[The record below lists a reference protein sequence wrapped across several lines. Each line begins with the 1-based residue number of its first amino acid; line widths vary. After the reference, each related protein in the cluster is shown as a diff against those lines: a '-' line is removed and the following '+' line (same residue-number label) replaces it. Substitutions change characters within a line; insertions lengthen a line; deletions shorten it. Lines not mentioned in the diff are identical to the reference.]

1 MIKHENLRGTIH
13 EKGEERLVGQKRTR
27 KSTVV
32 IKTYDQ
38 RPSYYSLEV
47 MGDENNDK
55 LKALE
60 RLNPVVVDFGLFGNQ
75 WTNKE
80 GVTKYFNN
88 LNLFDIRIDTQSEV
102 TQKAKEVTAALDL
115 VAGTESA
122 YTTKQNKQEDGLP
135 F

>member
-1 MIKHENLRGTIH
+1 MIKHENLRGTIIETGQETRVG
-13 EKGEERLVGQKRTR
+13 EKQSR
-27 KSTVV
+27 KNTVV

-38 RPSYYSLEV
+38 RPSYYKLEV
-47 MGDENNDK
+47 FGDENNDK
-55 LKALE
+55 LNALE
-60 RLNPVVVDFGLFGNQ
+60 RNNPVVVDFGLVGNQ

-80 GVTKYFNN
+80 GVTMYFNN

-102 TQKAKEVTAALDL
+102 TQKAQQVGAALDL